1 MMFDIIVKATGM
13 AKNLIEKKIS
23 SKDVVVDATLGNGN
37 DTLFLSDIVKC
48 GKVYAFDIQKVAID
62 NFNIILEKNNI
73 SNVILIND
81 GHENMDKYITD
92 GVRAVMFNLG
102 YLPKGDKNI
111 VTKPET
117 TIVALEKS
125 LKLLLPGGL
134 ITIVAY
140 PHEEGKKEREY
151 ILKYLN
157 KLSPKKYSIM
167 EVSFINREE
176 APYLIAIEKNSSLH
190 EDI

>member
-1 MMFDIIVKATGM
+1 MFDIIIKATGM
-13 AKNLIEKKIS
+13 AKNLIEKKLNSEDI
-23 SKDVVVDATLGNGN
+23 VVDATLGNGN
-37 DTLFLSDIVKC
+37 DTLFLSGIVKY
-48 GKVYAFDIQKVAID
+48 GKVYSFDIQKVAVD
-62 NFNIILEKNNI
+62 NFNIILKKNNI

-92 GVRAVMFNLG
+92 GVKAVMFNLG
-102 YLPKGDKNI
+102 YLPKGNKNI

-117 TIVALEKS
+117 TIAALEKG

-151 ILKYLN
+151 ILKYL
-157 KLSPKKYSIM
+157 KELSPKKYSIM

-176 APYLIAIEKNSSLH
+176 APCLIAIEKNSSLH